1 MSPMSSK
8 AWLSS
13 MLSLTLL
20 LVLVVVFTLIFDYI
34 NGFHDTA
41 NAIATVVSTRV
52 LSPRKAIVMA
62 ACLNFVGALFSTHV
76 AITVASGLLDTARF
90 QTVDIHRPAE
100 FAARLQNPADPVSQ
114 YLARQISPPTRD
126 LLQQHAPGAE
136 PSKELL
142 AGVVSDLN
150 YAITRTDLYSAER
163 FAGIEL
169 KEKTVAKAE
178 NPGKLKPE
186 ELANINRS
194 LLEMA
199 YPQELGSNQQLF
211 QVVILAGILGAI
223 VWNLIT
229 WKYGIPSSSSHALI
243 GGLCGAAIIHGG
255 LPSVLW
261 HGILRKVL
269 IPLVGSPAMGFI
281 IGFIL
286 MGFIFKT
293 ISNVHP
299 GRVSASFSRLQ
310 IVSAAAMAFT
320 HGLNDAQKS
329 MGIITMALLSARIIS
344 EPVVP
349 LWVVLS
355 CAAAMALGTSVGG
368 WRIIKTMGHKIIRLE
383 PVHGFAAETT
393 SAIVLFITSHF
404 GMPVSTTH
412 VISGSIFGVG
422 ASKRLSAV
430 RWGVAQSMVTAWVLT
445 LPAAGLVAA
454 LSYELL
460 IFMGLGK

>member
-1 MSPMSSK
+1 MGDSPSPELQ
-8 AWLSS
+8 AA
-13 MLSLTLL
+13 
-20 LVLVVVFTLIFDYI
+20 VV
-34 NGFHDTA
+34 A
-41 NAIATVVSTRV
+41 
-52 LSPRKAIVMA
+52 
-62 ACLNFVGALFSTHV
+62 
-76 AITVASGLLDTARF
+76 
-90 QTVDIHRPAE
+90 
-100 FAARLQNPADPVSQ
+100 
-114 YLARQISPPTRD
+114 
-126 LLQQHAPGAE
+126 
-136 PSKELL
+136 
-142 AGVVSDLN
+142 DLN
-150 YAITRTDLYSAER
+150 RIITQTDLYTAER
-163 FAGIEL
+163 FAGISL
-169 KEKTVAKAE
+169 KAKTVAKAK
-178 NPGKLKPE
+178 NSSKLKPE
-186 ELANINRS
+186 ELANSNRA
-194 LLEMA
+194 LLEQA
-199 YPQELGSNQQLF
+199 YPQELGSNQHAFQL
-211 QVVILAGILGAI
+211 VILAGILGAI

-261 HGILRKVL
+261 NGIVHKVL

-281 IGFIL
+281 LGFLL
-286 MGFIFKT
+286 MGGIFKT
-293 ISNVHP
+293 LAHVHP
-299 GRVSASFSRLQ
+299 GRVSASFRNLQ

-329 MGIITMALLSARIIS
+329 MGIITMALVSARMIP

-383 PVHGFAAETT
+383 PVHGFAAETS
-393 SAIVLFITSHF
+393 SAIVLFVTSHF

-422 ASKRLSAV
+422 SSKRLSAV
-430 RWGVAQSMVTAWVLT
+430 RWGVAQSMVMAWVLT

-460 IFMGLGK
+460 MLVGLGK